1 MVKDNVVAL
10 RPEGLRPFG
19 DGRFVDLVDAVGR
32 YLGDEHLRDKSQALV
47 EGGVHPGDDQQ
58 EQEQQHEVDLP
69 GQNQAGSRQDGS
81 RYAQAH
87 DHAGGIDKQ
96 AGGQFAPDGD
106 SFMLV
111 DLLIQTGQIPLLLV
125 GGPDLPDVL
134 QRLLDAVR
142 DPKGGFFRHLG
153 ARAAI
158 FRLPNSRPKA
168 TGTPHRQAIISRQS

>member
-19 DGRFVDLVDAVGR
+19 DRGFVDLVDAVGR
-32 YLGDEHLRDKSQALV
+32 YLGDEHFRDKSQALV

-58 EQEQQHEVDLP
+58 EQEQHHEVDLS

-96 AGGQFAPDGD
+96 SGGEFAPDGD
-106 SFMLV
+106 FFVLV
-111 DLLIQTGQIPLLLV
+111 DLLIKTGQIPLLLV
-125 GGPDLPDVL
+125 GSPYLPDVL
-134 QRLLDAVR
+134 QRLLDAV
-142 DPKGGFFRHLG
+142 
-153 ARAAI
+153 
-158 FRLPNSRPKA
+158 
-168 TGTPHRQAIISRQS
+168 